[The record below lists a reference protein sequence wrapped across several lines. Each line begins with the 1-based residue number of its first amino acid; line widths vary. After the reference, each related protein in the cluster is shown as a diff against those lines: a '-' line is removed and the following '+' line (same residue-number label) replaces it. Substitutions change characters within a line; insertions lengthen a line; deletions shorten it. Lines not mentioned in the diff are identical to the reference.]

1 MVSGSAPR
9 AACTAAALS
18 LLGALLS
25 VSNVASACPSCAGN
39 PEGKVARFILIGLM
53 IATPYVATTFVVRFI
68 RKGEAAMASEQ
79 PDTARTQS
87 AKPA

>member
-1 MVSGSAPR
+1 MVSK
-9 AACTAAALS
+9 AAWTAAAS
-18 LLGALLS
+18 GALFFC
-25 VSNVASACPSCAGN
+25 SNAAFACPSCAGN

-68 RKGEAAMASEQ
+68 RKGEAAMAAER
-79 PDTARTQS
+79 PEGPRPQS